1 MFGKSPRFL
10 LTITTVGA
18 LVAAMAAFTGAQTTW
33 YTGMRAFGQAT
44 VEPAVNDANGE
55 QVFLLTPNK
64 APFPSKAPQRA
75 QAPLYLVAYPTNST
89 LTGPFNCTPT
99 TCDHAQSVPLPWYPS
114 NGLLKGHDHLVGI
127 ANTGGD
133 FNVAWDVELD
143 AFTQKGFGD
152 GAINHRI
159 MTLDELNAAK
169 SNGDIQAIDIGVVFN
184 CSSTNIAT
192 YLKGTP
198 LSFTP

>member
-1 MFGKSPRFL
+1 MFGKTPRIL
-10 LTITTVGA
+10 LMITTVGA
-18 LVAAMAAFTGAQTTW
+18 LVAAIAAVAGAATTW
-33 YTGMRAFGQAT
+33 YTGMRAFGQVT
-44 VEPAVNDANGE
+44 VEPAVDVVTGE

-64 APFPSKAPQRA
+64 APFPSKPPDKG

-89 LTGPFNCTPT
+89 ITEPFNCTPT
-99 TCDHAQSVPLPWYPS
+99 TCDHVQSVPLPWYPS

-127 ANTGGD
+127 GNTGGD

-143 AFTQKGFGD
+143 AFTQKGFSD

-159 MTLDELNAAK
+159 LTLDALNAAK
-169 SNGDIQAIDIGVVFN
+169 SNGDIQAIDTGIVFN
-184 CSSTNIAT
+184 CSSTSIGT
-192 YLKGTP
+192 YLKGIP

>member
-1 MFGKSPRFL
+1 MFGKTPRFL
-10 LTITTVGA
+10 LTITAVGA
-18 LVAAMAAFTGAQTTW
+18 LVAAAATFAGAQTTW
-33 YTGMRAFGQAT
+33 YTGMRAFGQVT
-44 VEPAVNDANGE
+44 VEPAIDDITGQ

-64 APFPSKAPQRA
+64 APFPSKAPDKA

-99 TCDHAQSVPLPWYPS
+99 TCDHVQSVPLPWYPS

-127 ANTGGD
+127 AKTGGD

-169 SNGDIQAIDIGVVFN
+169 SNGDIQAIDTGIVFN

-192 YLKGTP
+192 YLNGRP